1 MRWPDRWRPVDTL
14 IGAHGLSSFCLG
26 LAMPYTAIYL
36 ADRPGVGTAGVAVF
50 FAFSGG
56 ANLAVALLLSTGAL
70 KLGRIPLGV
79 LGTLL
84 WLAGYLT
91 VPMVGTLPTAI
102 AAGVAVGA
110 GQGGFMAAIIPLI
123 NGLITADERRQVFA
137 RRYAVLNATLAGG
150 SLLSGL
156 LTLVLPRTIIP
167 YFFLANA
174 VGILPLTAA
183 IWLVR
188 RHAAGPSASQ
198 GDDTAAPP
206 LPVLGLWK
214 VMLPVALFQL
224 TAALFA
230 FSQFDATAPLVST
243 RLMHMPLFMVSL
255 MLFVDVIV
263 VVIGQRP
270 IDPPPGEAARDGR
283 PARRGHPVGGGL
295 RRRRALRL
303 RADRPAHGGTHPVR
317 RPVRAGRV
325 RLLVLV
331 PPLADLHG
339 ARPRTHQGQ
348 RDGELHDGRRQVRRP
363 LHRRRSRGH
372 RQRHRRMARTRRELH
387 RADHPDRPA
396 DQPEAAPGRP
406 RNRPTHPSLTE
417 SEGMSWSNVP
427 CAPRPEPNGSS
438 LSP

>member
-91 VPMVGTLPTAI
+91 VPVVGTLPTAI

-188 RHAAGPSASQ
+188 RHAAGPAASQ

-270 IDPPPGEAARDGR
+270 MT
-283 PARRGHPVGGGL
+283 RRLEKLPETAGL
-295 RRRRALRL
+295 RVAVTLWVAGYVVAGLFAFAPTGPRMAGLILYVVLFGLGECAYSCSFHPWLISMVPDRELTKANAMVNSMMGAGKFAGPSIGVGLAATGSATAVWLGLAASCTALTTL
-303 RADRPAHGGTHPVR
+303 TG
-317 RPVRAGRV
+317 
-325 RLLVLV
+325 LL
-331 PPLADLHG
+331 
-339 ARPRTHQGQ
+339 TS
-348 RDGELHDGRRQVRRP
+348 RRQ
-363 LHRRRSRGH
+363 
-372 RQRHRRMARTRRELH
+372 RQAVHATAQH
-387 RADHPDRPA
+387 TQA
-396 DQPEAAPGRP
+396 
-406 RNRPTHPSLTE
+406 
-417 SEGMSWSNVP
+417 
-427 CAPRPEPNGSS
+427 
-438 LSP
+438 